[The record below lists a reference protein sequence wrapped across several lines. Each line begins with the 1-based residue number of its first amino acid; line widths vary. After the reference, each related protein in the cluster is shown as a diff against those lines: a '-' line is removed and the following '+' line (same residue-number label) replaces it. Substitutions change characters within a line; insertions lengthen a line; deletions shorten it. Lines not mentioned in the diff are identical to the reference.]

1 MLKKIWSNK
10 PLIGLIIFAV
20 IVSVLNPRFL
30 THANILNV
38 LRQTSINSI
47 IAIGMTLVILT
58 GGIDLSVGSILAF
71 CGAVMASLLNAGHN
85 PILALIVT
93 LALGLVFGF
102 FNGFLVSKMKLQAF
116 IVTLVTMTFLRGA
129 TLVFTEGKPITV
141 DDGGLLFENIGGGY
155 LFDIPIPIYIMIAL
169 FVAGHYLL
177 MHTKFGRYTYA
188 IGGNEEATKLS
199 GINVDKVKMWVYG
212 LCGMLSALAGVILTS
227 RLYSAQPTA
236 GSGYELDA
244 IAAVV
249 LGGEMAGNY
258 IVEKLNGAGKV
269 VELEGIPGTTAARDR
284 GEGFNKAVNGKLTTV
299 AKQAADFDR
308 TRGLTVMENILQA
321 QPEIDAVFAHNDE
334 MALGALKAIEASGR
348 DILVV
353 GFDATD
359 DAVASVKEGKMGA
372 TVAQKP
378 AEIGAV
384 GVEVA
389 DKIIKKEEV
398 PANVPVALELIVK

>member
-85 PILALIVT
+85 PILAFIVT

-249 LGGEMAGNY
+249 LGGTSLAGG
-258 IVEKLNGAGKV
+258 VGRV
-269 VELEGIPGTTAARDR
+269 TGT
-284 GEGFNKAVNGKLTTV
+284 
-299 AKQAADFDR
+299 
-308 TRGLTVMENILQA
+308 
-321 QPEIDAVFAHNDE
+321 
-334 MALGALKAIEASGR
+334 ALGALIIGVLGNALNLLNVSSYYQMMIKAIV
-348 DILVV
+348 ILI
-353 GFDATD
+353 
-359 DAVASVKEGKMGA
+359 AVLIDGKSN
-372 TVAQKP
+372 K
-378 AEIGAV
+378 
-384 GVEVA
+384 
-389 DKIIKKEEV
+389 
-398 PANVPVALELIVK
+398 

>member
-85 PILALIVT
+85 PILAFIVT

-116 IVTLVTMTFLRGA
+116 IVTLETMTFLRGA

-249 LGGEMAGNY
+249 LGGTSLAGG
-258 IVEKLNGAGKV
+258 VGRV
-269 VELEGIPGTTAARDR
+269 TGT
-284 GEGFNKAVNGKLTTV
+284 
-299 AKQAADFDR
+299 
-308 TRGLTVMENILQA
+308 
-321 QPEIDAVFAHNDE
+321 
-334 MALGALKAIEASGR
+334 ALGALIIGVLGNALNLLNVSSYYQMMIKAIV
-348 DILVV
+348 ILI
-353 GFDATD
+353 
-359 DAVASVKEGKMGA
+359 AV
-372 TVAQKP
+372 
-378 AEIGAV
+378 
-384 GVEVA
+384 
-389 DKIIKKEEV
+389 
-398 PANVPVALELIVK
+398 LIDRKSNK

>member
-1 MLKKIWSNK
+1 MLKRIWSNK
-10 PLIGLIIFAV
+10 PLIGLIIFA
-20 IVSVLNPRFL
+20 IVVSILNPRFL

-47 IAIGMTLVILT
+47 IAVGMTLVILT

-71 CGAVMASLLNAGHN
+71 CGAVMASLLNAGYGA
-85 PILALIVT
+85 ILSLGIRLI
-93 LALGLVFGF
+93 LGLVFGF

-129 TLVFTEGKPITV
+129 TLVFTDGKPITV
-141 DDGGLLFENIGGGY
+141 DDGGIIFENIGGGY
-155 LFDIPIPIYIMIAL
+155 LFDIPIPIYIMILL

-199 GINVDKVKMWVYG
+199 GINVEKIKIWVYG

-249 LGGEMAGNY
+249 LGGTSLSGG
-258 IVEKLNGAGKV
+258 VGK
-269 VELEGIPGTTAARDR
+269 ITGT
-284 GEGFNKAVNGKLTTV
+284 V
-299 AKQAADFDR
+299 
-308 TRGLTVMENILQA
+308 
-321 QPEIDAVFAHNDE
+321 
-334 MALGALKAIEASGR
+334 LGALIIGVLGNALNLLNVSSYYQMMIKAIV
-348 DILVV
+348 ILI
-353 GFDATD
+353 
-359 DAVASVKEGKMGA
+359 AV
-372 TVAQKP
+372 
-378 AEIGAV
+378 
-384 GVEVA
+384 
-389 DKIIKKEEV
+389 
-398 PANVPVALELIVK
+398 LIDRKSNK

>member
-10 PLIGLIIFAV
+10 PLIGLVIFAV
-20 IVSVLNPRFL
+20 IVSILNPRFL

-71 CGAVMASLLNAGHN
+71 CGAVMASLLNAGYN
-85 PILALIVT
+85 PLLAFIVT

-249 LGGEMAGNY
+249 LGGTSLAGG
-258 IVEKLNGAGKV
+258 VGRV
-269 VELEGIPGTTAARDR
+269 TGT
-284 GEGFNKAVNGKLTTV
+284 
-299 AKQAADFDR
+299 
-308 TRGLTVMENILQA
+308 
-321 QPEIDAVFAHNDE
+321 
-334 MALGALKAIEASGR
+334 ALGALIIGVLGNALNLLNVSSYYQMMIKAIV
-348 DILVV
+348 ILI
-353 GFDATD
+353 
-359 DAVASVKEGKMGA
+359 AV
-372 TVAQKP
+372 
-378 AEIGAV
+378 
-384 GVEVA
+384 
-389 DKIIKKEEV
+389 
-398 PANVPVALELIVK
+398 LIDRKSNK

>member
-85 PILALIVT
+85 PILAFIVT

-155 LFDIPIPIYIMIAL
+155 LFDIPIPIYLMIAL

-249 LGGEMAGNY
+249 LGGTSLAGG
-258 IVEKLNGAGKV
+258 VGRV
-269 VELEGIPGTTAARDR
+269 TGT
-284 GEGFNKAVNGKLTTV
+284 
-299 AKQAADFDR
+299 
-308 TRGLTVMENILQA
+308 
-321 QPEIDAVFAHNDE
+321 
-334 MALGALKAIEASGR
+334 ALGALIIGVLGNALNLLNVSSYYQMMIKAIV
-348 DILVV
+348 ILI
-353 GFDATD
+353 
-359 DAVASVKEGKMGA
+359 AV
-372 TVAQKP
+372 
-378 AEIGAV
+378 
-384 GVEVA
+384 
-389 DKIIKKEEV
+389 
-398 PANVPVALELIVK
+398 LIDRKSNK